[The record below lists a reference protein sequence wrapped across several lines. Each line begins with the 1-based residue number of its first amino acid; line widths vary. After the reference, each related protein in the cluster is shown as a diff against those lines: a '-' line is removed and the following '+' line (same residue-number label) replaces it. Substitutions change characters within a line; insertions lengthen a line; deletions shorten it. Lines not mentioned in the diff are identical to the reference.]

1 MSSQRS
7 WDTRSRTRCA
17 SMRAS
22 VCPSRWPRNS
32 AWVWP
37 ARCWGW
43 GASGNRSPERS
54 LMSLSRYRT
63 RARRRPRPIALASS
77 SLPAPGMTRM
87 QRSVSGRKCSRLE
100 AAADRSSCPL
110 ILHPRTG
117 WPIPAG
123 RRCCRRPSGCRMG
136 GVSRREQTHQS
147 GSSGRFYVVRS
158 ESSTDAGDGSPRCP
172 KDHPE
177 TSDSR
182 PRQCIPL
189 GGKGLTPD
197 ASTRASLR

>member
-1 MSSQRS
+1 
-7 WDTRSRTRCA
+7 
-17 SMRAS
+17 
-22 VCPSRWPRNS
+22 
-32 AWVWP
+32 
-37 ARCWGW
+37 
-43 GASGNRSPERS
+43 
-54 LMSLSRYRT
+54 
-63 RARRRPRPIALASS
+63 
-77 SLPAPGMTRM
+77 
-87 QRSVSGRKCSRLE
+87 
-100 AAADRSSCPL
+100 
-110 ILHPRTG
+110 
-117 WPIPAG
+117 
-123 RRCCRRPSGCRMG
+123 MG